1 MKLMEFA
8 GGKIVMALEGGYNLN
23 SIASSARACV
33 EVLLRDKPPNVVLE
47 AYPFASTWRVIQE
60 VTVRYETFS

>member
-1 MKLMEFA
+1 MEFA

-33 EVLLRDKPPNVVLE
+33 EVLLHDKPPNVMLE

-60 VTVRYETFS
+60 VTVRYEAFS